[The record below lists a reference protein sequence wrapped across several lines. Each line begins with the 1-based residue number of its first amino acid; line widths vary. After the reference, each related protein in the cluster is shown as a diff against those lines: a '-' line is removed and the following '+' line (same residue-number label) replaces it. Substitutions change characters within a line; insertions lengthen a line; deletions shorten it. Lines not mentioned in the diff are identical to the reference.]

1 MVTTRFATP
10 NRTETK
16 TAVNWRTNET
26 HSIRSSVE
34 FIGTGTREE
43 AADSSEKSSE
53 DTRTHTYHIVD
64 VTDQHVGKSLIIT
77 GAEPPEKQP
86 ITAEPEGAPRKS
98 IAATEKPP
106 EK

>member
-1 MVTTRFATP
+1 MNPIPLDVLVNSLAQAREKKS
-10 NRTETK
+10 TES
-16 TAVNWRTNET
+16 R
-26 HSIRSSVE
+26 
-34 FIGTGTREE
+34 
-43 AADSSEKSSE
+43 EKSSE

-64 VTDQHVGKSLIIT
+64 MTDQHVGESLIIT

-98 IAATEKPP
+98 IAGTEEPP

>member
-43 AADSSEKSSE
+43 GRRLLGEIIRGYE
-53 DTRTHTYHIVD
+53 DAHVSYRGCHRSTRGQVFDHHRGGTARKA
-64 VTDQHVGKSLIIT
+64 TDYC
-77 GAEPPEKQP
+77 GARRSTSQEHC
-86 ITAEPEGAPRKS
+86 
-98 IAATEKPP
+98 
-106 EK
+106 